1 MDYINSG
8 SLANAVTHAA
18 NADKFFADAL
28 SHEASGDLEAAY
40 GALALAEASEFFA
53 LNPEATVYTFSS

>member
-1 MDYINSG
+1 MNTAEHI
-8 SLANAVTHAA
+8 VCM
-18 NADKFFADAL
+18 DKFFADAL

-53 LNPEATVYTFSS
+53 LNPEASIYTFS

>member
-1 MDYINSG
+1 MVLLTTTEY
-8 SLANAVTHAA
+8 TEY
-18 NADKFFADAL
+18 ADKFFADAL

-53 LNPEATVYTFSS
+53 LNPEATVYTFPS